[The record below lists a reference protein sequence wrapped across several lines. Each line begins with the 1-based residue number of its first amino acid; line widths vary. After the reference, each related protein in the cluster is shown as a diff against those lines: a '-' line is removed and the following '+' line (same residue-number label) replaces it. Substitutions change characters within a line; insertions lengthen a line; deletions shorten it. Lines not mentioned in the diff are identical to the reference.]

1 MFKYLQ
7 GSQAVMKKIIFM
19 SLILII
25 PFILPPAALSKMK
38 VVLKNGRSI
47 ITESCRHVNSRLLCS
62 KMGGSFYIEKQDILD
77 IKEITVERKD
87 ISVSSEEV
95 SGTGTDTA
103 EEKKEDSDIK
113 QKALSEPQ
121 KGVLVRG
128 KDPVAEKRLDEINQ
142 RKQELMTERDRLI
155 QETEQLNKKIIDT
168 GEVKTEEESAV
179 ITKQINGIE
188 EKINRFNSEVKAL
201 REEENSILEALS
213 GKQ

>member
-1 MFKYLQ
+1 
-7 GSQAVMKKIIFM
+7 M

-25 PFILPPAALSKMK
+25 PFILPSAALSKMK
-38 VVLKNGRSI
+38 IVLKNGRSI
-47 ITESCRHVNSRLLCS
+47 IAESCRHSNGRLLCS
-62 KMGGSFYIEKQDILD
+62 KMGGSFYIEKKDILD
-77 IKEITVERKD
+77 IKEITVEQKD
-87 ISVSSEEV
+87 ISVSSGEV
-95 SGTGTDTA
+95 SGTGTDAA

-121 KGVLVRG
+121 RGVLVRG

-142 RKQELMTERDRLI
+142 RKQELMTGRDRLI

-179 ITKQINGIE
+179 MTKQINEIE

-201 REEENSILEALS
+201 REEENSILEALR